1 MDATPERWQVEQ
13 VLALAPKPSSIVAA
27 QPLAV
32 PARWVSTGCDERAV
46 WGRCTGTG
54 GEPYECVVHH
64 VQVAMRCSCPSRVH
78 PCKHSLALLMLWARG
93 QVARVEGSGDVPRFA
108 AGWLAGRTAPPEPAD
123 PSPAASGSGTDS
135 APAGASADVPPM
147 PERDPNSSRDDR
159 VARMAAGLAELDRWL
174 DDRLR
179 TGLADPSLARYRT
192 WDDLAA
198 RLVDAQVGGLANR
211 VRRVAGA
218 VGAHPQWH
226 EQVLA
231 ELGALHLLAHGGRHL
246 GALDPALADS
256 VAVAIGWQVRQA
268 DVLAG
273 VPVTDDW
280 VVMGRSDVR
289 EDRIEVRRI
298 WLRGRATREWAMV
311 LSFAA
316 YQQSLDTS
324 FEVGTMVRADVFRY
338 PGAVGLRVLLGRRHG
353 DAAPALEVES
363 VGVASA
369 CAEVGEALARE
380 PWLDR
385 HPFCVVA
392 APARLGD
399 RWVLTDADGSLPL
412 ADGTPGIAALLAC
425 SEGRPVAVTAE
436 WTPLGVVP
444 LTIHLAARAV
454 DIGPVA
460 DESFVGAR

>member
-1 MDATPERWQVEQ
+1 VEQ
-13 VLALAPKPSSIVAA
+13 VLALAPKPSTIVAA

-32 PARWVSTGCDERAV
+32 PTRWATTGCDDRAV

-93 QVARVEGSGDVPRFA
+93 QVAQIERVDDVPRYA
-108 AGWLAGRTAPPEPAD
+108 AGWLAGRTQPPDPPHPSATDPAAAAVGTAGPNPATSADTAPP
-123 PSPAASGSGTDS
+123 
-135 APAGASADVPPM
+135 PPD
-147 PERDPNSSRDDR
+147 RDPNATRDDR
-159 VARMAAGLAELDRWL
+159 IARMAAGLTELDRWL

-231 ELGALHLLAHGGRHL
+231 ELGALHLLAQGGRRL
-246 GALDPALADS
+246 GSLEPTLADS

-273 VPVTDDW
+273 VPITDDW
-280 VVMGRSDVR
+280 VVMGRGDVR
-289 EDRIEVRRI
+289 EDRIEVRRV
-298 WLRGRATREWAMV
+298 WLRGRSTGEWAMV

-316 YQQSLDTS
+316 YRQSLDSS
-324 FEVGTMVRADVFRY
+324 FEVGTAVRADVFRY
-338 PGAVGLRVLLGRRHG
+338 PGAVGLRVLVGRRHA
-353 DAAPALEVES
+353 DAQPSRDVEA
-363 VGVASA
+363 VGVAAA

-385 HPFCVVA
+385 HPLCVLA

-399 RWVLTDADGSLPL
+399 RWVLTDAQGSLPL
-412 ADGTPGIAALLAC
+412 ADGAPGVAALLAC
-425 SEGRPVAVTAE
+425 SEGRAVPITAE

-444 LTIHLAARAV
+444 LAVHLADRSI